1 MKSLNGKRIA
11 AVAAGA
17 ALLGL
22 GLAFAGPVS
31 FQSVPIISNSGQP
44 VVQVVIGS
52 TAKPSDGAAAANIAA
67 AIGNL
72 AYTSV
77 PVTATVNMTQASKV
91 LHAVLPSNAGY
102 SLSNVGVY
110 LNESSTA
117 YVSGTYSF
125 GALIGSVL
133 NGAVQLSA
141 PASTKAPQ
149 TADSYVYTANT
160 PYSTSIS
167 PAQSPYTSA
176 GYVPFSSVSASNGGG
191 VAFSSFANNGYDNI
205 MEVTN
210 AQLPSLMNNA
220 GTYGESE
227 YLWLTGF
234 PVYNQQKSNFQLQSA
249 GGAYQ
254 VTFNKPISYRT
265 SSNSINDAAITLL
278 GENWTIIN
286 YELPGTTSFNS
297 NTGSNI
303 PSTSTAIPGGEIQLA
318 SSLSP
323 LTTLYVGQ
331 NITTGPFKVEL
342 TDLGQPNQNAIS
354 VAAFNIYYNNV
365 LTNVT
370 SIFPNDT
377 AQLYNVSG
385 HNLYVKVSN
394 TFAGLYAYQKYAK
407 VQLYANVYNVTNA
420 KAFNTTN
427 DNGWSTTLLWTN
439 TSSNTIANQLYSIIL
454 YNTTP
459 TTLTAG
465 QSLSFIQNP
474 SKYKLT
480 FVGESLGSANFD
492 PVTATLS
499 TGSETYANSPGS
511 VSHTGNINNITEP
524 AQLLT
529 VSSSISNAFTNPA
542 GQVSSSVLYD
552 LTPYKLTESATGNTL
567 AGNANVIL
575 NELSGNFVSPTN
587 KLTVTIS
594 GYPTSSAS
602 GPVTTSVT
610 FNSPSQT
617 VTAGEAFYNITAIQ
631 LQSNRAL
638 PGLTVNVIDGASTS
652 MASLTTLSPE
662 ILYSQTGKSYLQTIT
677 GAVTYNQQ
685 NGQPTSSFG
694 IGSATPS
701 NTITSSSEFFS
712 YTMNE
717 IAVPSQASYVDQL
730 AVDIY
735 NSTTGA
741 GASPLF
747 QLNTSTSGKNSLVY
761 TATSQTGG
769 ASVNA
774 SVGFR
779 TERGSKVASISPGSV
794 TVDFAKSVDNL
805 MFAVGPSST
814 TAATSTEKMY
824 GPYGIGQSTNIP
836 NVSIAKVTAN
846 ITVSSSSGATVAGIS
861 NLTATP
867 SVSVATTPVL
877 LNNLPTS
884 PLVVLDSAANPSSN
898 LILVGSGYVNT
909 LSQQLETSQGISITS
924 TSAPITQAYGT
935 NRILVA
941 GYTAN
946 QTTAAA
952 NTFIQDLYANAASST

>member
-1 MKSLNGKRIA
+1 
-11 AVAAGA
+11 
-17 ALLGL
+17 
-22 GLAFAGPVS
+22 
-31 FQSVPIISNSGQP
+31 
-44 VVQVVIGS
+44 
-52 TAKPSDGAAAANIAA
+52 
-67 AIGNL
+67 
-72 AYTSV
+72 
-77 PVTATVNMTQASKV
+77 
-91 LHAVLPSNAGY
+91 
-102 SLSNVGVY
+102 
-110 LNESSTA
+110 
-117 YVSGTYSF
+117 
-125 GALIGSVL
+125 
-133 NGAVQLSA
+133 
-141 PASTKAPQ
+141 
-149 TADSYVYTANT
+149 
-160 PYSTSIS
+160 
-167 PAQSPYTSA
+167 
-176 GYVPFSSVSASNGGG
+176 
-191 VAFSSFANNGYDNI
+191 

-220 GTYGESE
+220 GTYGENE

-286 YELPGTTSFNS
+286 YELPGASAFNS
-297 NTGSNI
+297 NTGALSI
-303 PSTSTAIPGGEIQLA
+303 TQPSTAKNGGKIQLA

-342 TDLGQPNQNAIS
+342 TDLGQPNQNAVS
-354 VAAFNIYYNNV
+354 AAAFNIYYNNV

-370 SIFPNDT
+370 SILPNDT

-385 HNLYVKVSN
+385 HNLYVKVSS

-407 VQLYANVYNVTNA
+407 VQLYANVYNVTDG

-439 TSSNTIANQLYSIIL
+439 SSGTGLANQLYSIIL

-465 QSLSFIQNP
+465 QGLSFIQNP

-499 TGSETYANSPGS
+499 TGSETYENSPTSTGS
-511 VSHTGNINNITEP
+511 GLGNINNITEP

-552 LTPYKLTESATGNTL
+552 LTPYQLTEEATASNTL
-567 AGNANVIL
+567 NANVVL
-575 NELSGNFVSPTN
+575 DEYSGNFVSPTN

-610 FNSPSQT
+610 FNSPGET

-638 PGLTVNVIDGASTS
+638 PGLTVNVISGNSIP

-662 ILYSQTGKSYLQTIT
+662 ILYSQTGKSYLQTTT
-677 GAVTYNQQ
+677 GTVTYNQQ

-694 IGSATPS
+694 IGSASTIPG

-717 IAVPSQASYVDQL
+717 IAVPSQATYQDQL
-730 AVDIY
+730 TMDIY
-735 NSTTGA
+735 NSTAGA

-761 TATSQTGG
+761 TATTATGG

-898 LILVGSGYVNT
+898 LILIGSGYVNT
-909 LSQQLETSQGISITS
+909 LSQQLETSQGISITP